1 MTKEEKAEA
10 KKILEAMKRKMNKDK
25 PKKERR

>member
-10 KKILEAMKRKMNKDK
+10 KKILEAMKRKIKKDK